1 MLKRRVNLCDGEGGF
16 LTCDEAKLDGEFG
29 RYLCDNVA
37 AQIARL
43 QLGMSHQ
50 MVNGIGHLDQLAFR
64 EICKKVENEKGN
76 R

>member
-1 MLKRRVNLCDGEGGF
+1 MCNDGEGL
-16 LTCDEAKLDGEFG
+16 LTCDEAKLDGEFW

-50 MVNGIGHLDQLAFR
+50 MVHGIGHLDQLALR
-64 EICKKVENEKGN
+64 EICKKVENEKGD